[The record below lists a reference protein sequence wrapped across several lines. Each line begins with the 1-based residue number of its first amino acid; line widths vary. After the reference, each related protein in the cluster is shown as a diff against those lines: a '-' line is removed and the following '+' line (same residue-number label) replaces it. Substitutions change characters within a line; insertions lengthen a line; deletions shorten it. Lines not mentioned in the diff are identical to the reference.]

1 MPFYFILYLPKKHY
15 VQFRLDL
22 EINVLLIISG
32 SLQVLMF
39 VCPTVSVIRF
49 YEYCHPCLSCNLL
62 LINDMN
68 NIK

>member
-1 MPFYFILYLPKKHY
+1 MLKKKIIFNS
-15 VQFRLDL
+15 VDL

-49 YEYCHPCLSCNLL
+49 YECCHPCLSCNLL